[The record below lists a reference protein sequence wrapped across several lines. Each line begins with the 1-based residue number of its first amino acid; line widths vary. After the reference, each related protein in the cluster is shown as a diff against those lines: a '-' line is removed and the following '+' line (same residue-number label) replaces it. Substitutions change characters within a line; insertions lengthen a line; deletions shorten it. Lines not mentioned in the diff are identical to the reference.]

1 MSETSA
7 TAGAETAEATGRQG
21 RRGIP
26 LFRVRGI
33 QIRLDYSWLVIFF
46 LVWWSL
52 AAGYFPRVRPDEAAS
67 AYWTAGLLGTLLFF
81 ASILVHELSHSL
93 VAQRS
98 GLEVPSITLFLF
110 GGVSEMR
117 EEAKTPG
124 AELRIAAVG
133 PLASFALALLFGTLY
148 AALAPSGDS
157 LGRHV
162 VGYLAWINAAL
173 GVFNLLPGMPL
184 DGGRV
189 LRAVVWWWSGSM
201 ERGSRLAADAGK
213 GLAFGLM
220 ALGALEIFMGGLLG
234 GLWLILIG
242 MFLRT
247 LAGASY
253 RGVALRRAL
262 QDVPVERFM
271 IRDVVTVPADASVRE
286 LIDRYILGLGFR
298 GFPVVRGGRVVGL
311 VSIADVK
318 EVPEGERDGSPVE
331 AHMTPLSEDARVDP
345 GATLEEALERMTRA
359 DLGRVLVMRGDELR
373 GMITRTGLSRL
384 VSFREALG

>member
-7 TAGAETAEATGRQG
+7 REVAGSATGR
-21 RRGIP
+21 RRGFS
-26 LFRVRGI
+26 LFRIRGI

-52 AAGYFPRVRPDEAAS
+52 AAGYFPRVQPDETAA
-67 AYWTAGLLGTLLFF
+67 AYWTVGLLGTLLFF
-81 ASILVHELSHSL
+81 ASILVHELSHSF
-93 VAQRS
+93 VAQHR

-117 EEAKTPG
+117 EDAKTPA
-124 AELRIAAVG
+124 AEFWIAIVG
-133 PLASFALALLFGTLY
+133 PLASFALALLFGALY
-148 AALAPSGDS
+148 WALAPADGS
-157 LGRHV
+157 LTRHV

-189 LRAVVWWWSGSM
+189 LRAAVWGWTGSV

-253 RGVALRRAL
+253 RGLALRRAL

-271 IRDVVTVPADASVRE
+271 TRDVVTVPADASVRE
-286 LIDRYILGLGFR
+286 LIDGYILGLGFR

-311 VSIADVK
+311 VSLTDVK
-318 EVPEGERDGSPVE
+318 DVPERERDASRVE
-331 AHMTPLSEDARVDP
+331 AHMTPLSDALRVAP
-345 GATLEEALERMTRA
+345 GATLEEAFERMARA
-359 DLGRVLVMRGDELR
+359 DLGRVLVMRGDELL
-373 GMITRTGLSRL
+373 GMVTHTGLSRL
-384 VSFREALG
+384 VTFREALGEG